1 MPSRW
6 TCFLHTLVTSLFGV
20 VLGCG
25 GAPPPSTEAL
35 PSWVLTPPV
44 GLCGVGSAPRS
55 SSTAIDRTVA
65 TARGRADLASQVELQ
80 VQSLLSSFEE
90 EGGAGPAT
98 KRVSAQQVSQR
109 LIGAR
114 PRQEHLGSG
123 ELFVLV
129 CIGGEQ
135 VTEALTRVVET
146 HEVNDR
152 TKLRLRA
159 RSEATF
165 QELDA
170 QLEAAFG
177 ATSD

>member
-1 MPSRW
+1 MPCRW
-6 TCFLHTLVTSLFGV
+6 TSFLHLLMSSLFGAT
-20 VLGCG
+20 LGCG
-25 GAPPPSTEAL
+25 GGQPAPREAL
-35 PSWVLTPPV
+35 PAWVMTPPV

-55 SSTAIDRTVA
+55 ASSAIDRTVA
-65 TARGRADLASQVELQ
+65 TARGRAHLASQVELH

-90 EGGAGPAT
+90 EGDEGPVT
-98 KRVSAQQVSQR
+98 KRVSAQKVSQR

-114 PRQEHLGSG
+114 PRQEHLGRA

-135 VTEALTRVVET
+135 VTEALTRVAET
-146 HEVNDR
+146 HEVSDQTR
-152 TKLRLRA
+152 RRLRA

-170 QLEAAFG
+170 QLEAAFS
-177 ATSD
+177 ATAD